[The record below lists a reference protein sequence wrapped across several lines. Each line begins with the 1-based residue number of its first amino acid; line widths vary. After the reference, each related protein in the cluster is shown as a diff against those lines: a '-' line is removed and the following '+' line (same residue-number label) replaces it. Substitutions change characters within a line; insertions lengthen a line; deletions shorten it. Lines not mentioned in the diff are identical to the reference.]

1 MMKPIAGTSRRQLLA
16 AAALVTGAAVLR
28 LVAIRPAQ
36 AASPDMEAAIRDF
49 VGEAPIRPGK
59 VKLDIP
65 GLVENGNAVPIAV
78 SVESPMTATDFV
90 KAIAVFNEKNPQ
102 PQVGVFDLGQSAGKA
117 AVATRIRLATS
128 QTITAVAQLSD
139 GSFWSDSAEV
149 VVTLA
154 ACTEE

>member
-1 MMKPIAGTSRRQLLA
+1 MTTAGEAGMTRRQLLA
-16 AAALVTGAAVLR
+16 TATLVL
-28 LVAIRPAQ
+28 AIRPAR
-36 AASPDMEAAIRDF
+36 AASPGMEAAIRDF

-59 VKLDIP
+59 VKLEIP
-65 GLVENGNAVPIAV
+65 GLVENGNAVPISV
-78 SVESPMTATDFV
+78 SIESPMTATDFV

-102 PQVGVFDLGQSAGKA
+102 PQVAMFHLGPRAGKA

-139 GSFWSDSAEV
+139 GSFWTDNAEV